1 MKIQDKI
8 NKNIKDNLL
17 YFLGIFTYVVFLYFQ
32 NYEVLHYG
40 RYFAEEGSIF
50 WSYSLTN
57 NFFDTLF
64 FVDVMTGYYSF
75 NTNVQIVLTKFLNI
89 RYGPLFTTWTSL
101 FISFLPSILYFS
113 LNKNV
118 LNTQK
123 RILISF
129 ILLTLPSLNFL
140 EVFANSINSKTYL
153 GIASLIL
160 LLYGFKDSSSY
171 FFQNFIILIAF
182 MSSYYSIVLAPLF
195 FIRLLIEK
203 NKNLIY
209 VIFFGILSGIIHLNV
224 LIFSINNKFLYDDKF
239 INKNSFEYI
248 LEILRK
254 SILINL
260 VGEKNFQTESIGL
273 LAYLF
278 LLFIFLA
285 LLFLKSNYGKISYI
299 ILSYLIQLFLL
310 NFGQIGLVFNQRYA
324 VVISTTFFLLVI
336 KLFENKKFPTIF
348 IAFYLI
354 LCIGFLNQRQS
365 VYFAVCDRYCYSWPQ
380 QVEDAKNGKLSEYIH
395 WPIGEGDPY
404 WTTDFKN
411 PVINPAPFQK
421 TSLGDDYVSNASITL
436 KDIFFE
442 NIYLLIGSK

>member
-1 MKIQDKI
+1 
-8 NKNIKDNLL
+8 
-17 YFLGIFTYVVFLYFQ
+17 
-32 NYEVLHYG
+32 
-40 RYFAEEGSIF
+40 
-50 WSYSLTN
+50 
-57 NFFDTLF
+57 
-64 FVDVMTGYYSF
+64 MTGYYSF

-118 LNTQK
+118 FNTQK

-160 LLYGFKDSSSY
+160 LLYGFLKIVQVT

-224 LIFSINNKFLYDDKF
+224 LIFFFSINNKFLYDDKF

-285 LLFLKSNYGKISYI
+285 LLF
-299 ILSYLIQLFLL
+299 
-310 NFGQIGLVFNQRYA
+310 
-324 VVISTTFFLLVI
+324 
-336 KLFENKKFPTIF
+336 
-348 IAFYLI
+348 
-354 LCIGFLNQRQS
+354 
-365 VYFAVCDRYCYSWPQ
+365 
-380 QVEDAKNGKLSEYIH
+380 
-395 WPIGEGDPY
+395 
-404 WTTDFKN
+404 
-411 PVINPAPFQK
+411 
-421 TSLGDDYVSNASITL
+421 
-436 KDIFFE
+436 
-442 NIYLLIGSK
+442 